1 MQVSCASCL
10 VGYPTLRFVGVGF
23 RRDQVP
29 SNLAELF
36 QSRLKIFH
44 DLGGA
49 IVRWGVN
56 SRSLRGSAAGSPKK
70 AGENLA
76 VFRNRSPTKNVVAHL
91 GATDALTKA
100 IHEQWYAARTRGSLG
115 GLGRS
120 FGEVT
125 DRFAELS
132 TGAP

>member
-23 RRDQVP
+23 RRDQVR

-36 QSRLKIFH
+36 QSCLKIFH

-49 IVRWGVN
+49 IVRWVN

-70 AGENLA
+70 GRGKNLA
-76 VFRNRSPTKNVVAHL
+76 VFRNRSPTKNVIAHL

-100 IHEQWYAARTRGSLG
+100 IHEQWYAARTRGSRRLG
-115 GLGRS
+115 S
-120 FGEVT
+120 
-125 DRFAELS
+125 
-132 TGAP
+132 